1 MRIIPLGANAYSD
14 NAYNLPSVV
23 LENWFAEV
31 APDNPGR
38 PYRLLPT
45 PGLVS
50 VLTGLPGAVRG
61 MFQVDGLLSGDA
73 VVAADDTVYRVTSA
87 GVATALTGTLTK
99 LDTARFAASQAD
111 IAMVA
116 GGKAY
121 TVSGTTLGLVT
132 WVGPS
137 GDITDIASTAQ
148 RHIYL
153 EGGTGRF
160 WWSDTAEPYKVQATS
175 FATAESEPD
184 NLLAMRV
191 WNDTLLLFGTQTIE
205 GWYYTGDTEF
215 PFRRRPGYVIQRGIM
230 GRDAITLADFGIFAV
245 GDDGVVYR
253 VENGQPS
260 RTSTHQMERLIQ
272 DVASASRSSISLSSH
287 YYDGHPF
294 IGLHLPGVGDYFYD
308 VATEQWHRR
317 REISADRYLC
327 DQFIFAWGGNYAADR
342 VAGTIYRI
350 DRDTFT
356 HDGEM
361 VRRVATGIYPIDDG
375 RPMVPNVVIDIQPGV
390 GAVTGDGVDP
400 QVMFSVALDGRTYGP
415 EAYASFG
422 KIGEYGKQT
431 VFSVG
436 RLKPPVVTCKV
447 AVTDPV
453 GAVVNSV
460 KADVSRP

>member
-1 MRIIPLGANAYSD
+1 MRVIPLGANAYSD

-23 LENWFAEV
+23 LENWFAEI

-38 PYRLLPT
+38 NYRLLPT

-50 VLTGLPGAVRG
+50 FLTGLPGSVRG

-73 VVAADDTVYRVTSA
+73 VVASGTRVFRVDS
-87 GVATALTGTLTK
+87 TGQETQ
-99 LDTARFAASQAD
+99 LDTEIASGGVARFAASQAD
-111 IAMVA
+111 IVAVA
-116 GGKAY
+116 GGGAY
-121 TVSGTTLGLVT
+121 LVGATALTAIT
-132 WVGPS
+132 WTGPS
-137 GDITDIASTAQ
+137 GTITDVEAIAQ
-148 RHIYL
+148 RHLYL
-153 EGGTGRF
+153 EDGTGRF
-160 WWSDTAEPYKVQATS
+160 WWSEVADPETVNATS

-191 WNDTLLLFGTQTIE
+191 WNDTLLLFGTQTVE

-215 PFRRRPGYVIQRGIM
+215 PFSRRPGYVIQRGIV

-245 GDDGVVYR
+245 GDDGVTYR

-260 RTSTHQMERLIQ
+260 RVSTHQIERLIK
-272 DVASASRSSISLSSH
+272 DVGATNRSSISLSSH

-317 REISADRYLC
+317 REVGVARYLC
-327 DQFIFAWGGNYAADR
+327 DQFLFAWGENFAADR
-342 VAGTIYRI
+342 ADGTIYQI
-350 DRDTFT
+350 DRDVFT
-356 HDGEM
+356 HNGAQ
-361 VRRVATGIYPIDDG
+361 VRRVATGLYPIDDG

-390 GAVTGDGVDP
+390 GTVSGDGSDP
-400 QVMFSVALDGRTYGP
+400 QVIFSVALDGRTYGP

-422 KIGEYGKQT
+422 KLGEYGRQT
-431 VFSVG
+431 VFQLG

-447 AVTDPV
+447 AVMEPV

-460 KADVSRP
+460 KGDVSRP